1 MFAICFTKTMKW
13 LIRGVA
19 ANSGL
24 WEGGSKFKTGPSS
37 SLMLLHHANNIEHNI
52 QPCIFTISFD
62 YALIHTITHSF
73 PKTGVESC

>member
-1 MFAICFTKTMKW
+1 M
-13 LIRGVA
+13 A

-24 WEGGSKFKTGPSS
+24 GEEGSRLKSGPSS
-37 SLMLLHHANNIEHNI
+37 SLMLLHHANNIEHNM

>member
-1 MFAICFTKTMKW
+1 M
-13 LIRGVA
+13 A
-19 ANSGL
+19 ANSRLG
-24 WEGGSKFKTGPSS
+24 EGGSRFKSRPSS
-37 SLMLLHHANNIEHNI
+37 SLILLLHANNIEPNI